1 MYNLNNTIKHWNDCF
16 TTDMNFKHFQLL
28 LNVESD
34 RFFLALSSWVSFV
47 ADVIVVITVVT
58 VIVVVGF
65 F

>member
-1 MYNLNNTIKHWNDCF
+1 
-16 TTDMNFKHFQLL
+16 MNFKHFQLL
-28 LNVESD
+28 FNVESD

-47 ADVIVVITVVT
+47 AGVIVVITVVT